1 MNYRRG
7 RVSKGLLR
15 PCRPCYA
22 QGVSDD
28 LEQLMQAAM
37 EQADR
42 AAALGDVPIGAVIAK
57 GGLIIAAAHNR
68 RIIDRDPTA
77 HAEMLAIR
85 AAAAA
90 LGDWRLTGCTLAV
103 TLEPCCMCAGA
114 IVLARLDRVVY
125 GAADPKAG
133 AVDTL
138 FRLLGDDRLNHRPA
152 VVAGIAAAECGAK
165 LTRFFQ
171 AQRAMGKK

>member
-1 MNYRRG
+1 MNAEEYDT
-7 RVSKGLLR
+7 
-15 PCRPCYA
+15 Y
-22 QGVSDD
+22 
-28 LEQLMQAAM
+28 M
-37 EQADR
+37 
-42 AAALGDVPIGAVIAK
+42 AAALEQAQAAEDAGDVPIGAVVVK
-57 GGLIIAAAHNR
+57 GGAIVAAAYNR

-85 AAAAA
+85 RAAAA
-90 LGDWRLTGCTLAV
+90 LGDWRLVGCTLVV

-114 IVLARLDRVVY
+114 IVLARMDRVVY

-138 FRLLGDDRLNHRPA
+138 YRLCSDERLNHRLE
-152 VVAGIAAAECGAK
+152 VIAGVRQQECAEK

-171 AQRAMGKK
+171 RQRSMGKK